1 MKTIPVKSLS
11 EVTPARIYAEL
22 LKLPK
27 VDPKK
32 IQASVRL
39 KECA

>member
-1 MKTIPVKSLS
+1 MKSIPVKSPS
-11 EVTPARIYAEL
+11 EVTSARIYAEL

-32 IQASVRL
+32 IQAKVRL
-39 KECA
+39 QECA

>member
-1 MKTIPVKSLS
+1 MKTIPINHPS
-11 EVTPARIYAEL
+11 EVTSARIYAEL

-32 IQASVRL
+32 IQANVRL